1 MRRATRLTHLGRPAY
16 TEGRRPVNQPVVRAS
31 TVEYDCVDTMRRARA
46 RRDEGHRAFT
56 YGLRGTPTT
65 FALEDVITDLEGGF
79 ATKLFPS
86 GLAAISSLLLTFLR
100 PGEHV
105 LVVDTVYEPTRRLL
119 DQYLAERGIEHTF
132 YSPRDNDLGRLV
144 RDNTRLI
151 YTETP
156 GSVTMELQDLS
167 RVVAVAREHGGIRV
181 ACDNTWSSGY
191 CFRPLEH
198 GADLSIIAGT
208 KYLGGHSDLMLGSV
222 TATEATYGAI
232 HDATTTLGL
241 SVSSDDCALALR
253 GARTLHIRYP
263 AHQKSAV
270 RVARWLE
277 TRSEVQAVHYPAL
290 ESSPDHA
297 LWQAQF
303 EGAAGLFTVEFVTG
317 SEDRVERFVDALR
330 LFAIGSSWG
339 GFESLVLPCDVR
351 AARCVDDWSARGALV
366 RFHIGL
372 EDPEDLIEDLDA
384 ALSSVA

>member
-1 MRRATRLTHLGRPAY
+1 MRRATRLIHLGRPAFS
-16 TEGRRPVNQPVVRAS
+16 EGRRPVNPPVVRAS
-31 TVEYDCVDTMRRARA
+31 TVEYDCVATMRSARA
-46 RRDEGHRAFT
+46 HREEGLRGFT

-79 ATKLFPS
+79 GTKLFPS
-86 GLAAISSLLLTFLR
+86 GLAAISATLQAFLR
-100 PGEHV
+100 PGEHM

-119 DQYLAERGIEHTF
+119 ETYLGERGIEYTF
-132 YSPRDNDLGRLV
+132 YSPRDNDPGELV

-167 RVVAVAREHGGIRV
+167 RLAGIAREHGAIRV

-198 GADLSIIAGT
+198 GVDLSIVAGT

-222 TATEATYGAI
+222 TATEAAYGAM
-232 HDATTTLGL
+232 HDTTTVLGL

-253 GARTLHIRYP
+253 GVRTLHLRYP
-263 AHQKSAV
+263 AHEASAL

-277 TRSEVQAVHYPAL
+277 SRPEVQAVHYPAL

-297 LWQAQF
+297 LWRAQF
-303 EGAAGLFTVEFVTG
+303 DGAAGLFTAEFHPAIR
-317 SEDRVERFVDALR
+317 ERVERFVDALQ
-330 LFAIGSSWG
+330 LFGIGSSWG

-351 AARCVDDWSARGALV
+351 ACRSVDDWSERGPLV

-372 EDPEDLIEDLDA
+372 EDPRDLIEDLDA
-384 ALSSVA
+384 ALSSAA